1 MNYADVA
8 VPLFGFEDYRQESN
22 TPCLTPL
29 SVGPYSRKKSDIPYV
44 AIVRQAILSSPEH
57 RLSFSEIY
65 DWITTV
71 YPFFSP
77 ATTSWKNSIR
87 HTLCSYQCFRN
98 EAHGIWAIN
107 DADLENYGS
116 GSLQNHDY
124 GSSRVDSVRKISGR
138 KDVGTTTGSGNDDL
152 PIPKLKT

>member
-1 MNYADVA
+1 MDLIQARHGLATTLKQIVSKR
-8 VPLFGFEDYRQESN
+8 VHLHYRQESN

-29 SVGPYSRKKSDIPYV
+29 SV
-44 AIVRQAILSSPEH
+44 VRQAILSSPEH